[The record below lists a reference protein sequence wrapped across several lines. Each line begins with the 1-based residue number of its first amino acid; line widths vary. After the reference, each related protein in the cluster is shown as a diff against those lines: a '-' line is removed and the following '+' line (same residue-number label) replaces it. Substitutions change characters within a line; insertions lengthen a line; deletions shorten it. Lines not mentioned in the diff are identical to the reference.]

1 MCDFVNN
8 ENNENIS
15 MFDVILKFPFA
26 TFKTYRLPYSCASN
40 SEFIKNIISCDYE
53 DDELSNLKE
62 PQMLDIEIPL
72 CFYRNL
78 LEKDLDWL
86 FAMWSGKETVYTT
99 DRMLMNHVGVTKLI
113 RALLID
119 QHLLFVDVLEREN
132 PIDF

>member
-1 MCDFVNN
+1 
-8 ENNENIS
+8 
-15 MFDVILKFPFA
+15 
-26 TFKTYRLPYSCASN
+26 
-40 SEFIKNIISCDYE
+40 
-53 DDELSNLKE
+53 
-62 PQMLDIEIPL
+62 
-72 CFYRNL
+72 RNL